1 MTWKEEVGL
10 RLARLRTKAGLT
22 RPEVSKRIGY
32 SEATLYAWETGRN
45 AMPIDGL
52 RAYCRILKTSSDYIL
67 FGLTKGER
75 NVKTL

>member
-22 RPEVSKRIGY
+22 RPELSKLIRY
-32 SEATLYAWETGRN
+32 SEGSIYTWETGRT
-45 AMPIDGL
+45 AMSIDTL
-52 RAYCRILKTSSDYIL
+52 RAYCRVFKTTSDYIL